1 MIAQRYTFSV
11 SEAAF
16 AFRRRL
22 SIVFLVPPIGI
33 SLYQAVSRRSFGQ
46 LTPTLLVLGIVFL
59 TFVLM
64 GIYPLRKWER
74 RKLHVR
80 PEGISLET
88 GRWQEV
94 PWEKIS
100 RIRVHQGSHGLPRGV
115 EIFTGPELALQLF
128 EHEPMPDIVRLV
140 QEGLPA
146 NAQVEVKV
154 KETKSA
160 GSSVLLFVAGVWALV
175 LIVGPLAFGWIER
188 WGGNPYV
195 LDDILGVGAGVFLI
209 LESRFDSRFD
219 PEARRNLLFAGLL
232 FLALYLGP
240 WLWEVI
246 AVG

>member
-22 SIVFLVPPIGI
+22 SIVFLAPPIGI
-33 SLYQAVSRRSFGQ
+33 SLYQAVSRRRFGQ
-46 LTPTLLVLGIVFL
+46 LTDELLVLGIVFL
-59 TFVLM
+59 AFVLM
-64 GIYPLRKWER
+64 GSYSLQKLKR

-80 PEGISLET
+80 PEGICLET

-100 RIRVHQGSHGLPRGV
+100 RIRVHQDSHGLPRAV
-115 EIFTGPELALQLF
+115 EIFTGPELALQLS
-128 EHEPMPDIVRLV
+128 EHESMPDIVRLV

-146 NAQVEVKV
+146 NAQVEVKEA
-154 KETKSA
+154 KWA
-160 GSSVLLFVAGVWALV
+160 GSSVLLFVAGVWALG